1 MSKLMNMCV
10 WIRLHTIQDKG
21 LTLLGAHLKR
31 IVERKCPL
39 MPVVLRLED
48 GDHFKQTKETW
59 VKAQQEKD
67 ELAKARGED
76 KRGEVHS
83 SWQAGQ
89 THCVVATSV
98 SPRSSVLFVLTND
111 MRRLLEQES
120 TIRSQKHHPHWAS
133 CIDLRLR

>member
-10 WIRLHTIQDKG
+10 WTRLHTTQDKG
-21 LTLLGAHLKR
+21 LTSLGAHLER
-31 IVERKCPL
+31 IVERKWFL
-39 MPVVLRLED
+39 MPVVLRPED
-48 GDHFKQTKETW
+48 GDHFKQTKEIW

-98 SPRSSVLFVLTND
+98 SPCSLFCLCSQMTCAGFWS
-111 MRRLLEQES
+111 RCRLS
-120 TIRSQKHHPHWAS
+120 TCEKDHPHWAS
-133 CIDLRLR
+133 SIDLRLR